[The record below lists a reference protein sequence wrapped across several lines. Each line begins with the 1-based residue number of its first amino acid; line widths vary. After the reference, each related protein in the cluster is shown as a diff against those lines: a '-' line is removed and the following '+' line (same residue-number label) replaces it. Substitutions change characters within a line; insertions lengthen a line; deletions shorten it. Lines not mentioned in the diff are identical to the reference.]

1 LARRGDRE
9 YPAVAGWTGG
19 SLPAHRDLASLP
31 GPQREAVLLAS
42 VGYTW
47 RQAAELL
54 GIPAGTVAER
64 LRDGLLALGNGP
76 E

>member
-1 LARRGDRE
+1 
-9 YPAVAGWTGG
+9 
-19 SLPAHRDLASLP
+19 
-31 GPQREAVLLAS
+31 VLLAS